1 MTARETTASE
11 TTVIDIQPVAG
22 SLGAE
27 ITGVELRPDT
37 GADVVAVVRQAILE
51 HKVVFVRGQH
61 HLDDE
66 LQAGFARK
74 LGDLTTAHPTVPGT
88 ETNGNVLPV
97 DADRGNRAN
106 SWHHDVTFVQ
116 APPSFSLLR
125 AIVLPPYG
133 GDTAWANTVSAY
145 QNLPESLKQL
155 AERLWALHTNDY
167 DYSASHAVATV
178 SETAQQYRDQF
189 TSTVYKT
196 EHPVV
201 RVHPETGEKT
211 LLLGHFAQK
220 FAGLNGSDSRHLFE
234 VLQNHVSRLENT
246 VRWRWAPGD
255 IAIWDNRLTQHYAV
269 SDFGDTPRRLHRV
282 TVAGDVPVSV
292 DGQRSVARQGDAAAY
307 TTA

>member
-1 MTARETTASE
+1 MTASQTN
-11 TTVIDIQPVAG
+11 VIDIQPVAG

-27 ITGVELRPDT
+27 ITGVELRPDSSD
-37 GADVVAVVRQAILE
+37 DVVALVRQAILE
-51 HKVVFVRGQH
+51 HKVVFVRGQD
-61 HLDDE
+61 HLDDD
-66 LQAGFARK
+66 LQAGFARR
-74 LGDLTTAHPTVPGT
+74 LGELTTAHPTVPGAESNT
-88 ETNGNVLPV
+88 NVLPV
-97 DADRGNRAN
+97 DAERGNRAN

-145 QNLPESLKQL
+145 ESLPDSLKQL
-155 AERLWALHTNDY
+155 AEQLWAVHTNDY
-167 DYSASHAVATV
+167 DYSASHAVAAVT
-178 SETAQQYRDQF
+178 EQAKRYREQF
-189 TSTVYKT
+189 TSTVYRT

-201 RVHPETGEKT
+201 RIHPETGEKT

-220 FAGLNGSDSRHLFE
+220 FAGYNGSDSRHLFE
-234 VLQNHVSRLENT
+234 ILQNHVSRLENT

-292 DGQRSVARQGDAAAY
+292 DGRSSVPLQGDASAY
-307 TTA
+307 TPA

>member
-1 MTARETTASE
+1 MTAS
-11 TTVIDIQPVAG
+11 TTVIDVQPVAG

-27 ITGVELRPDT
+27 ITGVELGPDLDD
-37 GADVVAVVRQAILE
+37 DVVALVRQAILE
-51 HKVVFVRGQH
+51 HKVVFVRGQD
-61 HLDDE
+61 HLDDD
-66 LQAGFARK
+66 LQAGFARR
-74 LGDLTTAHPTVPGT
+74 LGELTSAHPTVPGAEANT
-88 ETNGNVLPV
+88 NVLPV
-97 DADRGNRAN
+97 DAERGNRAN

-133 GDTAWANTVSAY
+133 GDTAWANTSAGY
-145 QNLPESLKQL
+145 DSLPEPLKRL
-155 AERLWALHTNDY
+155 AEQLRAVHTNDY
-167 DYSASHAVATV
+167 DYSSSHAVAAV
-178 SETAQQYRDQF
+178 SEATQRYREQF

-201 RVHPETGEKT
+201 RIHPETGEKT

-220 FAGLNGSDSRHLFE
+220 FAGFNGSDSKHLFD
-234 VLQNHVSRLENT
+234 VLQNHVTRLENT
-246 VRWRWAPGD
+246 VRWRWSPGD

-282 TVAGDVPVSV
+282 TVAGDVPVSPS
-292 DGQRSVARQGDAAAY
+292 GESSVALQGDASAY